1 MRSIRRP
8 RYRFVALAVALSA
21 LLAGCS
27 QDRTSD
33 SLPDGRSLL
42 VQSSDAMDE
51 VTSVRFSL
59 RVEADRP
66 SNFQISEADGVITA
80 DGGVS
85 AAAKVL
91 QAGTLVEYE
100 YIVAGN
106 VPYLKG
112 PTGGFRQV
120 PEAIYNRIFNP
131 SGLLSGE
138 RSLPNALREVT
149 EATTEDTEEVD
160 GVSTYRIKGDLDPR
174 NVEGLS
180 LLASG
185 AEGETTMWVDR
196 ESKRLVRA
204 SLPFELSGR
213 EEKTVVTVTLSG
225 FNEPADIK
233 APV

>member
-1 MRSIRRP
+1 MRSSGRSRSWSVV
-8 RYRFVALAVALSA
+8 VALLLAG

-27 QDRTSD
+27 QDRSSD

-51 VTSVRFSL
+51 VNTLRFSL
-59 RVEADRP
+59 QVEADRP
-66 SNFQISEADGVITA
+66 SNFQITEAEGVITA

-100 YIVAGN
+100 YIVAGG

-120 PEAIYNRIFNP
+120 PEAIYSRIFNP

-138 RSLPNALREVT
+138 RSLPAALREVT
-149 EATTEDTEEVD
+149 EASTEDTEEVE
-160 GVSTYRIKGDLDPR
+160 GVPTYRIKGDLDPR

-185 AEGETTMWVDR
+185 AEGDTTMWVARD
-196 ESKRLVRA
+196 SKQLIRA
-204 SLPFELSGR
+204 QMPFMLSGR
-213 EEKTVVTVTLSG
+213 DEETVVTVTLSG
-225 FNEPADIK
+225 FNEPADIT